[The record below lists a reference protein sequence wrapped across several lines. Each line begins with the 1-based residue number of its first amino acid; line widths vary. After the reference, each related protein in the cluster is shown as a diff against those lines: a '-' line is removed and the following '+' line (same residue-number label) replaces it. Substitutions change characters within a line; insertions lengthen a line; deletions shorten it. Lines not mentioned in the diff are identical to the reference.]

1 MIIMKDD
8 GSMTYDHYCGGSLYQ
23 MTFQRK
29 IEGFVQCFSA
39 IFKNG
44 TVPGFLN
51 TVLLLKVV
59 RLVLMAATKNNI
71 RSAYYIMS

>member
-39 IFKNG
+39 IFKKWYG
-44 TVPGFLN
+44 TRFFKCGIIIKSREIGFDGSN
-51 TVLLLKVV
+51 K
-59 RLVLMAATKNNI
+59 K
-71 RSAYYIMS
+71 